1 MTTCEPR
8 MGDSS
13 KSRPVLILGAAPR
26 IAVPVARSLHRHGI
40 PVEVASFQPE
50 EPTLR
55 SRAISNFHRLP
66 VREQDSVAFANSFLS
81 LIRERHFDMVIPAG
95 DPALAALAE
104 YYHELSRMLH
114 VGCPAPHVVERVL
127 SKSLTLEAARQ
138 CGIAVPASCT
148 VATAAELESV
158 ASSLR
163 FPIVAKPSQKGGK
176 AFRVQ
181 YFHSLQDLSAA
192 MASNHLG
199 PALLQ
204 EYWSGVGLGVE
215 MLVHNG
221 ECVAV
226 FQHRRL
232 KEAPS
237 TGGVA
242 VTAITEEPDPAL
254 TEAALQLLRH
264 LEWEGVAMVE
274 FRVDRIRGTVVLLEV
289 NGRYWGTSSLPILAG
304 VDFPFYHWQVVHGEK
319 PQVPPRYAIGLRWR
333 WLPGYL
339 ERLHGLIRGSGT
351 RIGPSPS
358 RVREVLQVPADLSP
372 AVCEALWSWTDP
384 VPFFAEFAKSLRA
397 LATADLAWW
406 ARKWMPAR
414 WRTYANIYFRLGPR
428 ARPVYAK
435 LRVRD
440 ALGLGVSRR
449 RYAPRGAKSFLFVC
463 YGNIMR
469 SPMAEAMLKR
479 VLAEHGLKNV
489 RVSSAGLHALPGREA
504 HPWAVAVGREIG
516 ISLDHHRA
524 QLLTAT
530 LVAGADAIVAM
541 DFENLSELQ
550 ALYPEAEQRTCLL
563 SAYADPPEG
572 FREIPDPYFG
582 TEESTRRCYAV
593 LASCIRNLV
602 ASLLAE
608 SETVGVRTQHSIPV

>member
-1 MTTCEPR
+1 MDE
-8 MGDSS
+8 SS

-55 SRAISNFHRLP
+55 SRAISYFHRLP
-66 VREQDSVAFANSFLS
+66 VKEKDSPAFANSFLS

-95 DPALAALAE
+95 DPALAVLAE
-104 YYHELSRMLH
+104 YYHELTGMLH
-114 VGCPAPHVVERVL
+114 VGCPAPHAVERVL
-127 SKSLTLEAARQ
+127 NKSLTLEAARQ
-138 CGIAVPASCT
+138 CGITVPASCT
-148 VATAAELESV
+148 VATGAELESV

-163 FPIVAKPSQKGGK
+163 FPIVAKPSKKGGK

-181 YFHSLQDLSAA
+181 YFHTLQDLSAA
-192 MASNHLG
+192 MESDQLG
-199 PALLQ
+199 VALLQ

-215 MLVHNG
+215 MLVHGG
-221 ECVAV
+221 ECLAV

-242 VTAITEEPDPAL
+242 VMAISEEPDPAL
-254 TEAALQLLRH
+254 TEAALQLLRR

-274 FRVDRIRGTVVLLEV
+274 FRVDRIRGTIVLLEV
-289 NGRYWGTSSLPILAG
+289 NGRYWGSSSLPILAG
-304 VDFPFYHWQVVHGEK
+304 VDFPFYHWQMVHGEK
-319 PQVPPRYAIGLRWR
+319 PQVPHRYPIGLRWR

-339 ERLHGLIRGSGT
+339 ERLHGLIGRSGT
-351 RIGPSPS
+351 RIGPPPS
-358 RVREVLQVPADLSP
+358 RVSELLQVPADLSP
-372 AVCEALWSWTDP
+372 AICEALWSWTDP
-384 VPFFAEFAKSLRA
+384 VPFFADLAKSLRA
-397 LATADLAWW
+397 FATADLAWW
-406 ARKWMPAR
+406 ARKCMPAH
-414 WRTYANIYFRLGPR
+414 WRTYANIYFRLGDR
-428 ARPVYAK
+428 ARPIYAR

-440 ALGLGVSRR
+440 ALGLGLSQRHR
-449 RYAPRGAKSFLFVC
+449 PPQGARSFLFVC

-479 VLAEHGLKNV
+479 VLAEHGLNNV
-489 RVSSAGLHALPGREA
+489 RVSSAGLHALTGREA
-504 HPWAVAVGREIG
+504 HPRAVAVGREIG
-516 ISLDHHRA
+516 IALDHHRA
-524 QLLTAT
+524 QLLTPT
-530 LVAGADAIVAM
+530 LVAGTDAIVAM
-541 DFENLSELQ
+541 DFENLAELQ

-563 SAYADPPEG
+563 SAYANPPER

-582 TEESTRRCYAV
+582 TEQSTRRCYAV

-608 SETVGVRTQHSIPV
+608 SETEGVRTQHSISV